1 MKQNLKNSKPLN
13 FKWRKTVHYS
23 LIFSI
28 LLIQIA
34 IAGFFYNEY
43 SAKEKLSFIEKQL
56 KSIRN
61 VENLTKDS
69 KKELYNAQEFLQ
81 QYSINE
87 NPKFLESYFNSIK
100 KLETNL
106 AKINVYKNDNPT
118 LIRNLVSAEK
128 DFPKKNSLK
137 NLIDSTY
144 QYSTN
149 VGFNK
154 DNNLPKLNK
163 LDVNFDFEIPEVQ
176 TQTFS
181 DTVQKKGIFGRLK
194 DAISG
199 KENVRKDSTV
209 VTVQKTKP
217 FSAKKLKSQLDS
229 VINSVNNHYYVQVQK
244 IQVTNDQKKNRDK
257 NSKSETVSM
266 FTNLLK
272 YSNDLMNIYENAVNT
287 SKLELEK
294 ELKNQNSQSNKIRNY
309 LVIASMALM
318 FLVSI
323 FIMYFTRMAF
333 MYERKLKVANLQITE
348 NLNFKNRILGM
359 FSHELRSPL
368 KIIDIYINKINKKTT
383 DNHIKEHLKSI
394 SFTNKT
400 LLMQANQILEYT
412 KNQQVENKLIPEIFN
427 LKSEI
432 QSILRTIEPYVE
444 TRNNR
449 FLITENID
457 SDIMVYS
464 DPTKINQIFTN
475 ILANANKFTENG
487 DISIDTTSKKRNE
500 STIILQTSISDTGVG
515 ISKSDL
521 KQIFEPYYQ
530 GIISKEIAN
539 LGAGLGLS
547 LCKEIIELFDGK
559 IAVESTIGKGT
570 TVNFSIK
577 LKIANES
584 EK

>member
-1 MKQNLKNSKPLN
+1 
-13 FKWRKTVHYS
+13 
-23 LIFSI
+23 
-28 LLIQIA
+28 
-34 IAGFFYNEY
+34 
-43 SAKEKLSFIEKQL
+43 
-56 KSIRN
+56 
-61 VENLTKDS
+61 
-69 KKELYNAQEFLQ
+69 
-81 QYSINE
+81 
-87 NPKFLESYFNSIK
+87 
-100 KLETNL
+100 
-106 AKINVYKNDNPT
+106 
-118 LIRNLVSAEK
+118 
-128 DFPKKNSLK
+128 
-137 NLIDSTY
+137 
-144 QYSTN
+144 
-149 VGFNK
+149 
-154 DNNLPKLNK
+154 
-163 LDVNFDFEIPEVQ
+163 
-176 TQTFS
+176 
-181 DTVQKKGIFGRLK
+181 
-194 DAISG
+194 
-199 KENVRKDSTV
+199 
-209 VTVQKTKP
+209 
-217 FSAKKLKSQLDS
+217 
-229 VINSVNNHYYVQVQK
+229 
-244 IQVTNDQKKNRDK
+244 
-257 NSKSETVSM
+257 
-266 FTNLLK
+266 
-272 YSNDLMNIYENAVNT
+272 
-287 SKLELEK
+287 
-294 ELKNQNSQSNKIRNY
+294 
-309 LVIASMALM
+309 
-318 FLVSI
+318 
-323 FIMYFTRMAF
+323 MAF

>member
-128 DFPKKNSLK
+128 DFPKKNNLK

>member
-128 DFPKKNSLK
+128 DFPKKNNLK

-559 IAVESTIGKGT
+559 IAVESIIGKGT

-577 LKIANES
+577 LKIDNES

>member
-128 DFPKKNSLK
+128 DFPKKNNLK

-294 ELKNQNSQSNKIRNY
+294 ELNNQNSQSNKIRNY

>member
-1 MKQNLKNSKPLN
+1 MRLRQ
-13 FKWRKTVHYS
+13 
-23 LIFSI
+23 
-28 LLIQIA
+28 
-34 IAGFFYNEY
+34 
-43 SAKEKLSFIEKQL
+43 KQL

-81 QYSINE
+81 QYSINQ

-128 DFPKKNSLK
+128 DFPKKNNLK

-217 FSAKKLKSQLDS
+217 FSTKKLKSQLDS

-294 ELKNQNSQSNKIRNY
+294 ELNNQNSQSNKIRNY